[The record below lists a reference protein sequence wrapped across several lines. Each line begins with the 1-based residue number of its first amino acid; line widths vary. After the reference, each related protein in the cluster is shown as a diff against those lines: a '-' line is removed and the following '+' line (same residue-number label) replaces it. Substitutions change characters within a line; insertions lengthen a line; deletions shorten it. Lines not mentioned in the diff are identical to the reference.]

1 MTSTSP
7 DATPWLDPAQQRSW
21 RLLLGGT
28 TVLFDRLD
36 RDLRQAH
43 GLSLA
48 EYEILVRLSES
59 PEHSVRMS
67 ELADALSHSRS
78 RVTHTVSRLEKAGIV
93 RRGQCGDDGRGV
105 FAFLT
110 DLGMRTLEEA
120 AHTHVTGVHDYL
132 VSQVPDADLETMG
145 NVMQAVVNRL
155 AEGDRCYG
163 APSNPADSL
172 VSPTTA

>member
-1 MTSTSP
+1 MSTSP
-7 DATPWLDPAQQRSW
+7 AATPWLDPAQQRAR

-28 TVLFDRLD
+28 TVLFDQLD

-93 RRGQCGDDGRGV
+93 RRGQCGEDGRGV
-105 FAFLT
+105 WAFLT
-110 DLGMRTLEEA
+110 DHGMRTLEAA

-132 VSQVPDADLETMG
+132 VSQVSADDFQAMG
-145 NVMQAVVNRL
+145 RVMQAVVSRL
-155 AEGDRCYG
+155 AQGDRCYG

-172 VSPTTA
+172 PSPATA

>member
-1 MTSTSP
+1 MSTSP
-7 DATPWLDPAQQRSW
+7 ADTPWLDPAQQRSW

-93 RRGQCGDDGRGV
+93 RRGQCGEDGRGV
-105 FAFLT
+105 WCFLT
-110 DLGMRTLEEA
+110 DHGMRTLEQA
-120 AHTHVTGVHDYL
+120 AHTHVRGVHDYL
-132 VSQVPDADLETMG
+132 VAQASADDFEAMG
-145 NVMQAVVNRL
+145 RVMQAVVNRV

-172 VSPTTA
+172 ASPATA